1 MCAYFMAG
9 SCMFHSQLLECQ
21 FSALLYSEG
30 INGIRSTRRARAK
43 SLDNVQQT
51 MTHGFISHKGS
62 IKTNFF
68 YTWTPDSQLLVWLQK
83 KLSKIGHRREDYSL
97 FLFHKKSRF
106 RKYTKKLVKSKYPS
120 IPLQSSVSFCSHCC
134 IVPLTLIG
142 QPGSSDSLCVYC
154 PCCRVY
160 CLRLLVVTT
169 ELSQINSLKGI
180 STCLCG

>member
-9 SCMFHSQLLECQ
+9 SCFIPQLLECQ

-30 INGIRSTRRARAK
+30 INGMRSTRRARAK
-43 SLDNVQQT
+43 SLDDVQQT

-68 YTWTPDSQLLVWLQK
+68 FTRTPDSQLLVWLQK

-120 IPLQSSVSFCSHCC
+120 IPLQSSVLFCSHCC
-134 IVPLTLIG
+134 IVPLTVVG
-142 QPGSSDSLCVYC
+142 QPGS
-154 PCCRVY
+154 
-160 CLRLLVVTT
+160 
-169 ELSQINSLKGI
+169 
-180 STCLCG
+180 

>member
-1 MCAYFMAG
+1 MNCAHYSRSVIVGAYFMAG
-9 SCMFHSQLLECQ
+9 SCFIPQLLECQ

-30 INGIRSTRRARAK
+30 INGMRSTRRARAK
-43 SLDNVQQT
+43 SLDDVQQT

-68 YTWTPDSQLLVWLQK
+68 FTRTPDSQLLVWLQK

-120 IPLQSSVSFCSHCC
+120 IPQSHSVHIAVLF
-134 IVPLTLIG
+134 P
-142 QPGSSDSLCVYC
+142 SL
-154 PCCRVY
+154 
-160 CLRLLVVTT
+160 
-169 ELSQINSLKGI
+169 S
-180 STCLCG
+180 